1 MTCIYLE
8 RVNNY
13 NKVGGNM
20 KKVSIIVPCYNS
32 EEYLD
37 IAIKSLVK
45 QTYKNI
51 EIILLN
57 DGSKD
62 GTLDIM
68 RSYDDERIVIIDKK
82 NTGIGD
88 TRNTGIRK
96 SSGDYIMFLDS
107 DDYYEEDTVENM
119 VRVLEEND
127 ADMVVSNYYLNTP
140 SKQLEIKFNDF
151 GVATLKEKPEIL
163 TGINYAPWNKIYKRE
178 IAMNAE
184 FPTNIK
190 YEDVPFVV
198 KCLLNS
204 NRIAFTNEFN
214 FHYVIKKSG
223 ETITR
228 DERVFDI
235 FKILDMVN
243 QDFNGYDYIDATG
256 FSVKILMSYLKNSRF
271 IPDKDLQKRLID
283 RVFSYL
289 DDLDKDWR
297 KCEFLKQEN
306 GKKRFIL
313 THKSLLKLFN
323 KIKG

>member
-1 MTCIYLE
+1 
-8 RVNNY
+8 
-13 NKVGGNM
+13 M

-37 IAIKSLVK
+37 IAIKSLVN

-68 RSYDDERIVIIDKK
+68 KSYDDERVLVIDKK

-107 DDYYEEDTVENM
+107 DDYYEENTVSNM
-119 VRVLEEND
+119 VKVLEEQG
-127 ADMVVSNYYLNTP
+127 ADMVVSNYYLNIP

-178 IAMNAE
+178 VVSKAE

-198 KCLLNS
+198 KCLLSS
-204 NRIAFTNEFN
+204 NRIAFTSEFN

-235 FKILDMVN
+235 FKILEMVN
-243 QDFNGYDYIDATG
+243 QDFKYHDYIDKTG
-256 FSVKILMSYLKNSRF
+256 FNVKILMSYLKNSRF

-283 RVFSYL
+283 RVFAYL
-289 DDLDKDWR
+289 DDIDKNWR

-306 GKKRFIL
+306 SKKRFIL

-323 KIKG
+323 EVKG

>member
-1 MTCIYLE
+1 
-8 RVNNY
+8 
-13 NKVGGNM
+13 M

-37 IAIKSLVK
+37 IAIKSLVN

-57 DGSKD
+57 DGSTD

-68 RSYDDERIVIIDKK
+68 KSYDDKRIVIIDKK

-88 TRNTGIRK
+88 TRNTGIHK

-107 DDYYEEDTVENM
+107 DDYYEEDTIENM
-119 VRVLEEND
+119 VKVLEEQD
-127 ADMVVSNYYLNTP
+127 ADMVVSNYYLNTQ

-178 IAMNAE
+178 VVSKAE

-204 NRIAFTNEFN
+204 NRIAFTNDFN

-243 QDFNGYDYIDATG
+243 IYFKDYDYIDRTS
-256 FSVKILMSYLKNSRF
+256 FNVKILISYLKNSRF

-283 RVFSYL
+283 RIFSHL
-289 DDLDKDWR
+289 DDVDKNWR
-297 KCEFLKQEN
+297 KCEYLKQES

>member
-1 MTCIYLE
+1 
-8 RVNNY
+8 
-13 NKVGGNM
+13 M
-20 KKVSIIVPCYNS
+20 KKVSVIVPCYNS

-45 QTYKNI
+45 QTYRNI

-57 DGSKD
+57 DGSTDK
-62 GTLDIM
+62 TLDIM
-68 RSYDDERIVIIDKK
+68 KSYDDERIVIIDKK

-107 DDYYEEDTVENM
+107 DDYYEEDTIENM
-119 VRVLEEND
+119 VKVLEEND
-127 ADMVVSNYYLNTP
+127 ADMVVSNYYLNTQ

-178 IAMNAE
+178 VVSKAE

-204 NRIAFTNEFN
+204 NRIAFTSGFN

-243 QDFNGYDYIDATG
+243 IYFKDYDYIDKTG
-256 FSVKILMSYLKNSRF
+256 FNVKILMSYLKNSRF

-283 RVFSYL
+283 RIFSYL
-289 DDLDKDWR
+289 NDMDKNWR
-297 KCEFLKQEN
+297 KCEYLKQESS
-306 GKKRFIL
+306 KKRFIL